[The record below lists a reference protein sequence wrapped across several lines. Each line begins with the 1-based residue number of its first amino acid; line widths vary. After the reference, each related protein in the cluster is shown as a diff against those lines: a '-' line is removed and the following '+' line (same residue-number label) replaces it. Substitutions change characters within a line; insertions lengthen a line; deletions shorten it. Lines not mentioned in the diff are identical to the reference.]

1 MPSTGS
7 KPGSMPR
14 RTIQELETTIS
25 ELQQSLAPAKREQII
40 GFLRLLVVTLR
51 AENDDASMEE
61 RLSVYLIAVRDISLS
76 AIRRTTEKIIQGRV
90 PEVTKF
96 LPTAP
101 ELANICRA
109 EESIDRRR
117 LERFKDELRIR
128 KALPPPD
135 LSPEEEARRAAKF
148 AKAKASLD
156 LPSAQ
161 PHEPKWFDK
170 PMVVEQAAEMSPEL
184 KAVLKRKWHIMGGP
198 MPKPEEDAAE

>member
-1 MPSTGS
+1 M
-7 KPGSMPR
+7 
-14 RTIQELETTIS
+14 
-25 ELQQSLAPAKREQII
+25 
-40 GFLRLLVVTLR
+40 
-51 AENDDASMEE
+51 DE

-117 LERFKDELRIR
+117 LERFRDELRIR
-128 KALPPPD
+128 RALPEPQ
-135 LSPEEEARRAAKF
+135 LSPEEEARRAAKL

-161 PHEPKWFDK
+161 PHEPKWYDK
-170 PMVVEQAAEMSPEL
+170 PMTVDDAAEPSPEL
-184 KAVLKRKWHIMGGP
+184 KRVMARKWHISGGP
-198 MPKPEEDAAE
+198 VPQARDDEAAE